1 MVFGQVFYLYFSLG
15 WEHIISFDALD
26 HQLFILSLVISQTW
40 QSWRKLLVLVTS
52 FTVGHCLTL
61 ALSGSGFFSV
71 STYWVELL
79 IPFTIFSTAFYQ
91 WRRIQLFDFLE
102 SEKILFYMAGFFGLI
117 HGLGFAKTLHSI
129 LGKSQSIFI
138 PLFGF
143 NIGLE
148 VGQLV
153 LLIFLLT
160 VQIIL
165 FKIQFFNK
173 SLYNKFLIA
182 LCLFG
187 SGWMIADRL

>member
-1 MVFGQVFYLYFSLG
+1 
-15 WEHIISFDALD
+15 
-26 HQLFILSLVISQTW
+26 LFILSLVISQTW

-61 ALSGSGFFSV
+61 ALSSSGFFSV

-91 WRRIQLFDFLE
+91 WRKIQLIDFE
-102 SEKILFYMAGFFGLI
+102 QSEKILFYMAGFFGLI

-143 NIGLE
+143 NVGLE
-148 VGQLV
+148 AGQLAFLMLLLSLQVV
-153 LLIFLLT
+153 LFR
-160 VQIIL
+160 
-165 FKIQFFNK
+165 IQFVNIT
-173 SLYNKFLIA
+173 LYNKFLIA
-182 LCLFG
+182 LCLLPF
-187 SGWMIADRL
+187 WCRLSLKLFAPPTSPRFDISVHLPYLLE